1 MVKKI
6 IYFSDQ
12 QIERIQKDAEERETS
27 FTEMVRR
34 ILDQHYEE
42 KIETHKVK

>member
-6 IYFSDQ
+6 IYFSDNQ
-12 QIERIQKDAEERETS
+12 VERIQKDADERETS

-34 ILDQHYEE
+34 ILDRHYEDE
-42 KIETHKVK
+42 DETHKSK